1 MSSSVKNP
9 SSNYKVE
16 LLFPD
21 SIRIGVVVAEWHPEI
36 TEALYQGAEKVLL
49 ENGIKKENILRKN
62 VPGSFELPLGAQQ
75 LIDKTKAIVCLG
87 CVIKGETDH
96 YQFICDAV
104 ANGIMHV
111 GLKLNIPVSFGVLTT
126 DTVEQAKERAG
137 GNHGNKGEEAA
148 FTSLKMIEKRN
159 S

>member
-1 MSSSVKNP
+1 MSSSIKNTSP
-9 SSNYKVE
+9 NYKIG

-36 TEALYQGAEKVLL
+36 TEALYLGAEKVLL
-49 ENGIKKENILRKN
+49 ENGIRKENILRKN

-75 LIDKTKAIVCLG
+75 LTDKTKAIVCLG

-104 ANGIMHV
+104 ANGIMNV
-111 GLKLNIPVSFGVLTT
+111 GLKSNIPVSFGVLTT
-126 DTVEQAKERAG
+126 DTIEQAKERAG
-137 GNHGNKGEEAA
+137 AKHGNKGEETAFAA
-148 FTSLKMIEKRN
+148 LKMIEKKN